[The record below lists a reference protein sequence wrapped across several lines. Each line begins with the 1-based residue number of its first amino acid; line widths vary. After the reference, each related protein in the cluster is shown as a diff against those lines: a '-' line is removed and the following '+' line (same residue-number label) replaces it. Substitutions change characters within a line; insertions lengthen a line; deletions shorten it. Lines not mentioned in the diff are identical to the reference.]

1 MDRIAIGQYDGEA
14 DLSGSVDLST
24 EAYTLRYFKHPF
36 IHSFGGI
43 FLQFYPA
50 LPGTDSNGRPHG
62 CAAAA
67 AAATARGSVAGEA

>member
-43 FLQFYPA
+43 F
-50 LPGTDSNGRPHG
+50 SNLSGASWNG
-62 CAAAA
+62 L
-67 AAATARGSVAGEA
+67 EW